1 MIKKRFYFYI
11 AKCIFNYLP
20 IVVSRKQQGEK
31 ALTVYITQEVRGRDI
46 TDAAMYG
53 DLQIL
58 VPAKEQVAFSTQ
70 PTVRRI
76 TRGLRN
82 FNDNDYL
89 LASGDPVTIGIACAV
104 ASANNVGRFKILKW
118 DRLEEKY
125 FPLYVNLYQKNY
137 KKE

>member
-1 MIKKRFYFYI
+1 M
-11 AKCIFNYLP
+11 P
-20 IVVSRKQQGEK
+20 IVANRKQQGEK

-76 TRGLRN
+76 TRGLLK
-82 FNDNDYL
+82 FNDDDYL
-89 LASGDPVTIGIACAV
+89 LASGDPITIGIACAV
-104 ASANNVGRFKILKW
+104 ASANNRGRFKILKW

-125 FPLYVNLYQKNY
+125 YPLYVNLYQK
-137 KKE
+137 EG

>member
-1 MIKKRFYFYI
+1 
-11 AKCIFNYLP
+11 
-20 IVVSRKQQGEK
+20 VVSRKQQGEK

>member
-1 MIKKRFYFYI
+1 LIKKHFILYI
-11 AKCIFNYLP
+11 AKCKLNYLP
-20 IVVSRKQQGEK
+20 ITVSRKQQGEK

-46 TDAAMYG
+46 TDAATYG

-76 TRGLRN
+76 TRGLQK
-82 FNDNDYL
+82 FNDDDYL
-89 LASGDPVTIGIACAV
+89 LVSGDPVAIGISCAV
-104 ASANNVGRFKILKW
+104 ASANNRGKFKLLKW

-125 FPLYVNLYQKNY
+125 YPLFVNLYQKST
-137 KKE
+137 KED